1 MIKKKGTFHKRRV
14 PLFCIWVMLYLDC
27 KIYLP
32 MYFLPF
38 MMYIWPF
45 NGLAIR
51 RPCKSYIV
59 EFLLLTSVLISYIP
73 FSTSGRTT

>member
-1 MIKKKGTFHKRRV
+1 MRYKRIFKDIQYIQIVYMIKKKGTFHKRRV

-38 MMYIWPF
+38 MMYI
-45 NGLAIR
+45 
-51 RPCKSYIV
+51 
-59 EFLLLTSVLISYIP
+59 
-73 FSTSGRTT
+73 